1 MIRTQINQA
10 SLSMFSRLF
19 RYFRPVQFIQFIFK
33 ADHILLKHIVSR
45 KIVLKRCFE
54 MCAIEREVLEHSPA
68 RGDRIRWTAMYK
80 MCSNWL
86 TQMVTSEV
94 DRRSRF
100 NLNLMAVG

>member
-54 MCAIEREVLEHSPA
+54 MCAIEREVLENDTLS
-68 RGDRIRWTAMYK
+68 
-80 MCSNWL
+80 CSWRSN
-86 TQMVTSEV
+86 QMDSYVQDV
-94 DRRSRF
+94 F
-100 NLNLMAVG
+100 